1 MTPDT
6 LFLLSSCI
14 ASIGW
19 ITLLFISPFWSG
31 FDKFLVG
38 IIIALLALVY
48 TGLNFANF
56 NVGDAAK
63 FGSLDGVAA
72 LYQNKALLCAGWVH
86 FLAFDLLT
94 AVWIKKNA
102 MKFGIPHVWIL
113 LALIFSCLLG
123 PLGFLLYLLTRW
135 IRTRNYF
142 AENF

>member
-6 LFLLSSCI
+6 LFLLSSGI
-14 ASIGW
+14 AAIGW
-19 ITLLFISPFWSG
+19 ATLILISPFWPG

-56 NVGDAAK
+56 HVSDAAK

-72 LYQNKALLCAGWVH
+72 LFQNKALLTAGWVH

-102 MKFGIPHVWIL
+102 VKLGIPHAWIL
-113 LALIFSCLLG
+113 PALVFSCLLG

-135 IRTRNYF
+135 IRTRAWF
-142 AENF
+142 AKNF

>member
-6 LFLLSSCI
+6 LFLLSSGI

-19 ITLLFISPFWSG
+19 ITLLFISPFWTG

-38 IIIALLALVY
+38 IIIALLALIY
-48 TGLNFANF
+48 TGLNVANF
-56 NVGDAAK
+56 HVSDAAK

-72 LYQNKALLCAGWVH
+72 LYQNKALLAAGWVH

-102 MKFGIPHVWIL
+102 VKLGIPHAWIIP
-113 LALIFSCLLG
+113 ALIFSCLLG

-135 IRTRNYF
+135 IMTRNYF
-142 AENF
+142 AQNI

>member
-6 LFLLSSCI
+6 LFLLSSGI

-19 ITLLFISPFWSG
+19 ITLLFISPFWPG
-31 FDKFLVG
+31 FDKFLIG
-38 IIIALLALVY
+38 IIITLLALVY

-56 NVGDAAK
+56 HVGDAAK
-63 FGSLDGVAA
+63 FGSLDGVAT
-72 LYQNKALLCAGWVH
+72 LFQNKALLTAGWVH

-102 MKFGIPHVWIL
+102 VKLGVPHAWIIPAV
-113 LALIFSCLLG
+113 IFSCLLG

-135 IRTRNYF
+135 IRTKTWS